1 MRSRITITFV
11 TAVAVLL
18 AACGS
23 SSKTAGGAAST
34 GTVGSAAGAATVKTA
49 SVSGEGTV
57 LVDAQGRTLYVLT
70 SEQGNNVTCTDSSG
84 CASVWPPVVLPSG
97 TTLAIAGSGVQDHL
111 LGTVTASGRSRVT
124 YGAYPLYT
132 YSGDSGP
139 GVANGKGIISFGGTW
154 WPISPAGAPVTAASS
169 SATTSGSGHPG
180 GY

>member
-57 LVDAQGRTLYVLT
+57 LVDAQGC
-70 SEQGNNVTCTDSSG
+70 EI
-84 CASVWPPVVLPSG
+84 G
-97 TTLAIAGSGVQDHL
+97 TIAGP
-111 LGTVTASGRSRVT
+111 AEW
-124 YGAYPLYT
+124 
-132 YSGDSGP
+132 DSDDAVKLIAAAATPP
-139 GVANGKGIISFGGTW
+139 GS
-154 WPISPAGAPVTAASS
+154 
-169 SATTSGSGHPG
+169 
-180 GY
+180 